1 VKQAP
6 DDDRMARARQARQV
20 ISGSDIRPPAYSS
33 TSFLADDGWLTP
45 PQKTYLIACG
55 VLLFVALIVTFFFS
69 FGAASVIFFLL
80 ALVLLAGWL
89 IF

>member
-1 VKQAP
+1 MKQAP

-33 TSFLADDGWLTP
+33 TSYLADDGWLSP

-55 VLLFVALIVTFFFS
+55 VLLVIALLVTFIFS
-69 FGAASVIFFLL
+69 FGAASVVFFLL

>member
-1 VKQAP
+1 MKQAP

-33 TSFLADDGWLTP
+33 TSYLADEGWLSP

-55 VLLFVALIVTFFFS
+55 ALLVIALIVTFVFS
-69 FGAASVIFFLL
+69 FSAASVIFFLL
-80 ALVLLAGWL
+80 AFALLAGWL